1 MNARKKERKPLLL
14 LAPFK
19 ILIGTVLVPYYR
31 HFHTSSAY
39 EQSFRTTQRC
49 RNSSINENKAK
60 EISLAS
66 SSLPRSFKES
76 SSCKQ
81 RKHCRETEILNLTF
95 LSIEALGGFNEDSLI
110 QFLQHTSLW

>member
-1 MNARKKERKPLLL
+1 MNTRKKERKPLLL
-14 LAPFK
+14 LTPFK
-19 ILIGTVLVPYYR
+19 ILISTVLVPYYR
-31 HFHTSSAY
+31 HFQTSSAY
-39 EQSFRTTQRC
+39 EQSFKTTQRC
-49 RNSSINENKAK
+49 SINENKAK

-95 LSIEALGGFNEDSLI
+95 LSIEALGGFNENSLI